1 MKKICLMLIFS
12 AFYSIS
18 NGQNSNLKVL
28 NLPENPTNDDFSFLK
43 EELKGV
49 QVLLLGEKTHF
60 DGNVF
65 EMKTKIIQYLHQE
78 LGFNT
83 IAFESGVYDV
93 WMAQNEIN
101 KGTNVE
107 RAFKNSLFSIWSNT
121 NEFQSFVQFYDTNK
135 SNLKLFGFDNQIT
148 GKYGD
153 ETLFINLF
161 EYCNTNQLELKL
173 DRGDLELL
181 IESINSS
188 FVFDENDISYS
199 QYKSSFENLLKAIAK
214 KPKTETSFYW
224 TQTIKSLLAIGENC
238 YSKKTPI
245 LSPFHTTSGDNIRD
259 KQMADN
265 LLEYIKIHPNE
276 KIICWGA
283 NQHFANDMSSVT
295 TPVLKDFVPMGSYI
309 KKALKEKVYSL
320 AAITAADSIFLGG
333 KWNKTLIDNK
343 SFEYYLRSKNN
354 PHLFI
359 SSKQE
364 GMDKPQ
370 LNRLFSP
377 EVFVDAKLNSI
388 HDGYFYFNTVSRPTS
403 IAMNE
408 NDLETTNKVHFAS
421 NGNLPITNN
430 QDEPNEKR
438 IALNEVVVHSKKY
451 PYTIVKKA
459 IGNIKMNYPSNDFNS
474 QLTSN
479 IDVKV
484 KDTTMLNLDFI
495 AKQYEL
501 GYNKVNRSYYQLK
514 EIRWNLKNGYAPKSL
529 RSEFFYVYGYNPIIF
544 GRYLSGKKFKKFVFT
559 EDDAIIY
566 NNKEVYVIHFAT
578 LRDQFSYT
586 HRSFLCDFSGTLY
599 INKDDYAI
607 VKVMERWDVKKYESS
622 SDKEFELLGWPK
634 KYVQKESTLEISETD
649 YKKIDGFYYVSRVK
663 NDIYG
668 NLVDKD
674 NHVHPFQIIVNS
686 FWNDFNVLK
695 PEKFTYHQEQT
706 LFENAQYNK
715 TFWDNYEFP
724 KRNNESAQ
732 IKVGN

>member
-1 MKKICLMLIFS
+1 MKKKLLILIFS
-12 AFYSIS
+12 AFYSIT
-18 NGQNSNLKVL
+18 NGQNATLKVL
-28 NLPENPTNDDFSFLK
+28 NLPENPTNEDFSFLK

-49 QVLLLGEKTHF
+49 QVLMLGEKTHF

-101 KGTNVE
+101 KGTNVQQ
-107 RAFKNSLFSIWSNT
+107 ALKNSLFSIWSET
-121 NEFQSFVQFYDTNK
+121 NEFQSFVRFYDANK

-148 GKYGD
+148 GKYGE

-161 EYCNTNQLELKL
+161 EYCNANQLELKL

-214 KPKTETSFYW
+214 KPKTETNFYW

-238 YSKKTPI
+238 YTKKEPI

-283 NQHFANDMSSVT
+283 DQHFVNDMTSVSA
-295 TPVLKDFVPMGSYI
+295 PIIKDFVPMGSYI
-309 KKALKEKVYSL
+309 KKALKQNVYSL
-320 AAITAADSIFLGG
+320 AAVTAADSIFLGG
-333 KWNKTLIDNK
+333 KWYQTILDEK
-343 SFEYYLRSKNN
+343 SVEYYLRSKNT

-377 EVFVDAKLNSI
+377 EVFVEAKLNSI

-403 IAMNE
+403 IARNE
-408 NDLETTNKVHFAS
+408 NDLVTTNKVPFAS
-421 NGNLPITNN
+421 NGNLPIINN
-430 QDEPNEKR
+430 EDRPNEKR
-438 IALNEVVVHSKKY
+438 IALNEVVVHGKKH

-459 IGNIKMNYPSNDFNS
+459 IENRIKNYPSKDFNS

-479 IDVKV
+479 IDVKIR
-484 KDTTMLNLDFI
+484 DTTMLNLDFV
-495 AKQYEL
+495 AKQYDF
-501 GYNKVNRSYYQLK
+501 GYDKEIRSFYQLK
-514 EIRWNLKNGYAPKSL
+514 ETRWNTKNGYAPKGI
-529 RSEFFYVYGYNPIIF
+529 RTEFYNVYINNPIIF
-544 GRYLSGKKFKKFVFT
+544 GWYLNQKKFKKFVFK
-559 EDDAIIY
+559 EDDEIIY
-566 NNKEVYVIHFAT
+566 NNKAVYVIHFST
-578 LRDQFSYT
+578 LRDQYSYT
-586 HRSFLCDFSGTLY
+586 HRRFLCDFSGTLY

-607 VKVMERWDVKKYESS
+607 VKVIERWDVKKYENSY
-622 SDKEFELLGWPK
+622 DREFELLGWPQ
-634 KYVQKESTLEISETD
+634 KYVQKESTVEITETD
-649 YKKIDGFYYVSRVK
+649 YKKIDNLYYVSRVK

-674 NHVHPFQIIVNS
+674 NRTHPFQIMVNS
-686 FWNDFNVLK
+686 FWNDFNVLQ
-695 PEKFTYHQEQT
+695 PEKITYKQERT
-706 LFENAQYNK
+706 LFEKAPYNK
-715 TFWDNYEFP
+715 TFWDNYELP
-724 KRNNESAQ
+724 K
-732 IKVGN
+732 